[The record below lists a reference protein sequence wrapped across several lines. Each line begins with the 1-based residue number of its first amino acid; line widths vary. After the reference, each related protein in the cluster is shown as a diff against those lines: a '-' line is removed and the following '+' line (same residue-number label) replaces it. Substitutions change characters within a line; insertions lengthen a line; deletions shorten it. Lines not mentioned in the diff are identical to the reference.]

1 MKAGETRR
9 WHRAA
14 ERLAPL
20 HQVLAGEFKRRTLQ
34 QNLAPMAVY
43 DRIGV
48 PPLILAVPP
57 GSDLPCLLSDPGLRT
72 GRPQPEVVLDFARS
86 DEPGTER
93 LLGDLIVPLSGNTV
107 YYTVDTDGSDRHLV
121 RACEL
126 GSPAQARTLAQ
137 GAGPSLAWD
146 ARSGAVLFTLLDDAQ
161 SPSSVQVV
169 DPAAD
174 LSASTASRTARQ
186 IYAVASESE
195 FADVRM
201 SSDGMAVLVTAQT
214 HSSSRMW
221 LLAEGDRLL
230 PLELPQPADRVQ
242 ADCWADSAA
251 MIWSAAG
258 EPDRLYVTSSLRAA
272 LQNPARWQCA
282 YATAGSACLEDLV
295 CADGDVLLVERA
307 DGGQRL
313 IRVGLDGQPAE
324 AVEFAAGGARQ
335 TDDRASIE
343 IVPGLRQRGATDILR
358 ESWQDP
364 ACWYR
369 IGPGD
374 TAAHPVPTGRDRAQD
389 SVVRSEVNIIR
400 LKVPSSGEVAV
411 PLTLLRPSGREGPLP
426 TVLYGHGA
434 YGVPLDPIY
443 TPFRQSLHDRG
454 VAFAVAHVRG
464 GGDLGV
470 AWHEAG
476 RGLRKPSAVADYLA
490 VARYLVDQGWT
501 PPGLIVARA
510 RSAGAVIV
518 GAAVN
523 QVPELFTAAVLETPF
538 LDCLSILLD
547 TDAALTG
554 PEWDEWGN
562 PQEDPAVRAMLAD
575 LSPLANVHPAPYP
588 AFFLTVGEHDTR
600 VQMAE
605 SLRFASTVR
614 AVTTSAR
621 DVLLRIDSSGHLG
634 HSSITEDSHDE
645 ADVLAFI
652 LDQLDLGL

>member
-1 MKAGETRR
+1 MKAAETRR
-9 WHRAA
+9 WHGYA
-14 ERLAPL
+14 ERLSPL
-20 HQVLAGEFKRRTLQ
+20 RQVLAGEFRRRVLQ
-34 QNLAPMAVY
+34 QGIAPMAVY
-43 DRIGV
+43 DRIGA
-48 PPLILAVPP
+48 PALILAVPP
-57 GSDLPCLLSDPGLRT
+57 GADLPCLLTDRA
-72 GRPQPEVVLDFARS
+72 QPEVILDFARS
-86 DEPGTER
+86 NEPGTER
-93 LLGDLIVPLSGNTV
+93 LLGDLIVPPAGNSV
-107 YYTVDTDGSDRHLV
+107 YYTVDIDGSDRHLV

-126 GSPAQARTLAQ
+126 GGSGQPRTLAD

-161 SPSSVQVV
+161 SPSSVHVV
-169 DPAAD
+169 DPAAGP
-174 LSASTASRTARQ
+174 ARQ
-186 IYAVASESE
+186 VYAVESDSE

-201 SSDGMAVLVTAQT
+201 SSDGLRVLVTAQT

-221 LLAEGDRLL
+221 LLGDGDRLA
-230 PLELPQPADRVQ
+230 PLELPQPADRVR

-251 MIWSAAG
+251 MIRCAAG
-258 EPDRLYVTSSLRAA
+258 EPDRLYVTSSLPGA
-272 LQNPARWQCA
+272 LRNLATWQCA
-282 YATAGSACLEDLV
+282 YAATDGACLEDLV
-295 CADGDVLLVERA
+295 CADGYVLLIERA

-313 IRVGLDGQPAE
+313 IRVGPHGQPAE
-324 AVEFAAGGARQ
+324 AVEFTSAGARHA
-335 TDDRASIE
+335 DDRASIE
-343 IVPGLRQRGATDILR
+343 IVPGLRQRGVTDILR

-364 ACWYR
+364 ASWFR

-374 TAAHPVPTGRDRAQD
+374 KAAYPAPAGGRRAPGSVSPSPVN
-389 SVVRSEVNIIR
+389 VIR
-400 LKVPSSGEVAV
+400 LKFPSKGQVVV
-411 PLTLLRPSGREGPLP
+411 PLTLLRPSGRAGPLP

-464 GGDLGV
+464 GGDLG
-470 AWHEAG
+470 AGWHEAG

-490 VARYLVDQGWT
+490 AARYLVDQGWT

-523 QVPELFTAAVLETPF
+523 QAPELFTAAVLETPF
-538 LDCLSILLD
+538 LDCLSILMD

-562 PQEDPAVRAMLAD
+562 PHADPAVQAMLAD
-575 LSPLANVHPAPYP
+575 LSPLENVRPAPYP
-588 AFFLTVGEHDTR
+588 AFFLTVGERDAR

-605 SLRFASTVR
+605 SLRFASAVR
-614 AVTTSAR
+614 TATTSAK
-621 DVLLRIDSSGHLG
+621 DVVLRIDDTGHLG
-634 HSSITEDSHDE
+634 HSSVTEDSHDE

-652 LDQLDLGL
+652 LDHLGLELMT